1 MNKKIDKMD
10 TSFKQSAKQF
20 IEQQRLDSEQLAK
33 FERLLSGHM
42 AEESPVGSSP
52 TDNSK
57 GQVEDVS
64 NSRGRLRSY
73 IALAASLILILTLSL
88 NFYPGEPAMSWKI
101 ADEVAMNHINMKPL
115 EIDSQRIEPIR
126 EYFTELDFSVVK
138 SSLFSKQ
145 NNQLLGARYCSIQGV
160 SAAQIRYQTDT
171 GNKVTLYEV
180 GYDAELYGELPHI
193 ESGEQALE
201 IYVKGI
207 RVLLWVE
214 KGLLMAE
221 AQSID

>member
-1 MNKKIDKMD
+1 MKMNTEQMN

-20 IEQQRLDSEQLAK
+20 IEQQHLDNEQLAK
-33 FERLLSGHM
+33 FESLLSDHM
-42 AEESPVGSSP
+42 GEALPVEPSSIS
-52 TDNSK
+52 NSK
-57 GQVEDVS
+57 AQAADIS
-64 NSRGRLRSY
+64 NSKVRFRSY
-73 IALAASLILILTLSL
+73 IALVASLILIVTMSL
-88 NFYPGEPAMSWKI
+88 NYYPQGPAISLMI

-115 EIDSQRIEPIR
+115 EVDSQRIEPIR
-126 EYFTELDFSVVK
+126 EYFTELNFSVVK

-145 NNQLLGARYCSIQGV
+145 NYQMLGGRYCSIQGV
-160 SAAQIRYQTDT
+160 SAAQIRYQTDS

-180 GYDAELYGELPHI
+180 GYDAELYGKLPHF
-193 ESGEQALE
+193 ESGEPALE
-201 IYVKGI
+201 VYVKGI